1 MVEEIEV
8 HEAGGKLYAEVP
20 KYGHVE
26 LPNGKELTDHEI
38 TELAKESY
46 QARNN
51 PRQDKIIIKSPYID
65 QPLNTGHEY
74 NPNSENSPVIN
85 TDLGVRDGDLRT
97 RVNDLP
103 ENETNDDADQ
113 TKKSGWQIAGQV
125 IGSVA
130 AASIGAGIGYGIQK
144 LFGGEN
150 YASSIVGP
158 SIGGGLGLISLFAR
172 DKVYQLGGLVKEKA
186 PQFGGWALNKG
197 GCIVPIAALAALY
210 GLTWIPSIFSGSSDS
225 NKPDKGS
232 TTAGDNLETKAN
244 SSWSWFSGG
253 KESEKLIEKK
263 EINGYE
269 IKKYILSNQSED
281 PDREDTE
288 YQPKVKLLITKTNSH
303 IDKFG
308 RNSYDNTI
316 VRELLLNNDGEVIN
330 FDHEIIFSDS
340 SVKPIESYRIEAEG
354 GNSRINDMLE
364 NETKKYKSLLD
375 GRNLY
380 DDSVEIEPGTNED
393 NSRKKE
399 YPSQNN
405 SRDFKWPPNPIS
417 ERGKPGSR
425 PQFGH

>member
-1 MVEEIEV
+1 VEEIEV

-26 LPNGKELTDHEI
+26 LPNGEELTDHEI

-46 QARNN
+46 QAKNN
-51 PRQDKIIIKSPYID
+51 PGQDEIIIKSPYID

-172 DKVYQLGGLVKEKA
+172 DKVYQLGGLV
-186 PQFGGWALNKG
+186 
-197 GCIVPIAALAALY
+197 
-210 GLTWIPSIFSGSSDS
+210 
-225 NKPDKGS
+225 
-232 TTAGDNLETKAN
+232 
-244 SSWSWFSGG
+244 
-253 KESEKLIEKK
+253 
-263 EINGYE
+263 
-269 IKKYILSNQSED
+269 
-281 PDREDTE
+281 
-288 YQPKVKLLITKTNSH
+288 
-303 IDKFG
+303 
-308 RNSYDNTI
+308 
-316 VRELLLNNDGEVIN
+316 
-330 FDHEIIFSDS
+330 
-340 SVKPIESYRIEAEG
+340 
-354 GNSRINDMLE
+354 
-364 NETKKYKSLLD
+364 
-375 GRNLY
+375 
-380 DDSVEIEPGTNED
+380 
-393 NSRKKE
+393 
-399 YPSQNN
+399 
-405 SRDFKWPPNPIS
+405 
-417 ERGKPGSR
+417 
-425 PQFGH
+425 